1 MKRTIARRL
10 ASSLAALL
18 LVPSLAH
25 AASFPDV
32 SGDHWARVYIEELS
46 NRNILTG
53 DPEGTF
59 RPEDQVGYLESLKL
73 IASLVPA
80 EGVQEPSAYK
90 MPDWARKS
98 VGSLLGKGII
108 TEKTLKKAQKEGLLQ
123 DGAKKVPTRLT
134 VLITMARAMGI
145 SPSEDTSNLKYQDL
159 KKIPVAYRGY
169 LSTLVA
175 MGILSP
181 TGSDG
186 AFEPSRGIRRSEM
199 AKILTLAMK
208 STEVKAEKIPKQEPP
223 KEPIEVTPPTDEAPA
238 TDGSDQEAVSIL

>member
-1 MKRTIARRL
+1 MKRTTMRRI

-18 LVPSLAH
+18 LLPSFAH
-25 AASFPDV
+25 GASFPDV
-32 SGDHWARVYIEELS
+32 SADHWARSYIEELS
-46 NRNILTG
+46 RRNILTG

-80 EGVQEPSAYK
+80 EEDQDTSNHK

-98 VGSLLGKGII
+98 VGTLLRKGII
-108 TEKTLKKAQKEGLLQ
+108 TEKTLKRAQKEGLLK

-134 VLITMARAMGI
+134 VLVTMARAMGI
-145 SPSEDTSNLKYQDL
+145 SPSEDVSNLKYRDL
-159 KKIPVAYRGY
+159 KKIPTAYRGY

-208 STEVKAEKIPKQEPP
+208 SMEVKVEKLPSPVQP
-223 KEPIEVTPPTDEAPA
+223 KEPSVDSGPKEEP
-238 TDGSDQEAVSIL
+238 DQEAVNIL